1 MKARF
6 WGATPG
12 AASSVQPPTAKE
24 QENMDPA
31 SGEEGGDP
39 IIRGF
44 GARRQGLGGERQRQ
58 GDLQMPPSSPAVS
71 TRPRQARPR
80 AEH

>member
-12 AASSVQPPTAKE
+12 AASSVQPPTATE

-31 SGEEGGDP
+31 SGEEGGDE
-39 IIRGF
+39 
-44 GARRQGLGGERQRQ
+44 RRRPQHQRVWSEESGVRWREAEAGGLADAAQLAGC
-58 GDLQMPPSSPAVS
+58 
-71 TRPRQARPR
+71 
-80 AEH
+80 